1 MTGTLLPPFLHGAV
15 AEGGPGFLGWAVL
28 VAGSL
33 LAFYGVRAGL
43 RTAEGRAFFLAGLAA
58 AAVSGAGLLRPA
70 PPPVAVPSRN
80 PVPLT
85 AESVKAGQR
94 LYEAHC
100 AACHGPQGTG
110 DGPAA
115 VGLARKPADL
125 RLHVPMH
132 SDGQLYLWVTLG
144 VPGTP
149 MPAFA
154 DRLSDQERW
163 QVVHYLRVL
172 ALIAR

>member
-28 VAGSL
+28 VAGLL

-43 RTAEGRAFFLAGLAA
+43 RTVEGRAFFLAGLAA
-58 AAVSGAGLLRPA
+58 AAVSGAGLLRPVPQPA
-70 PPPVAVPSRN
+70 ATPSRN

-85 AESVKAGQR
+85 AESVQSGRR
-94 LYEAHC
+94 LYEAYC
-100 AACHGPQGTG
+100 AACHGRQGAG

-115 VGLARKPADL
+115 AALARKPADL

-132 SDGQLYLWVTLG
+132 TDGQLYLWITVG

-149 MPAFA
+149 MLGFA
-154 DRLSDQERW
+154 DRLSEEERW
-163 QVVHYLRVL
+163 QVVNYLRVL